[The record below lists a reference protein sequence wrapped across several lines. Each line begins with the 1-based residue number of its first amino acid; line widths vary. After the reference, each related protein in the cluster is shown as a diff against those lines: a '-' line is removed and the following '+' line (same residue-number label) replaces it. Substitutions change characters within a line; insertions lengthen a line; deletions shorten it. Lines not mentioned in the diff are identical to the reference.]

1 MKTTILF
8 LLMLS
13 PILSLAQVGQT
24 GSSGGGSID
33 SANFAKITDL
43 LYDASNASEMPYV
56 DGDTIRSRPFYSAPC
71 WTLDSTVLSL
81 YGTTFNRTWFRTTQD
96 SLAVDSVFAV
106 LSGATTD
113 TVTFRVLWGVSR
125 GTPTDSLSD
134 LKCFSLTVGTLA
146 SSTKVIPPFR
156 MVWMKLIEK
165 DGTPSSAFISLN
177 GRRKW

>member
-1 MKTTILF
+1 MKTIF
-8 LLMLS
+8 LLLLCAS
-13 PILSLAQVGQT
+13 TAFGQLT
-24 GSSGGGSID
+24 RSGGGGSVSGAYWD
-33 SANFAKITDL
+33 STAVKAHLI
-43 LYDASNASEMPYV
+43 YDASNAGEMPYV